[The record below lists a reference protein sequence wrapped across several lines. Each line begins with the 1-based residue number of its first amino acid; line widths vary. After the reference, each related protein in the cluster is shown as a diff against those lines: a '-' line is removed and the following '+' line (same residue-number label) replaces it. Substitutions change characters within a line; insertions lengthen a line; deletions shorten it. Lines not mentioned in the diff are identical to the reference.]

1 MPANSSNA
9 RTEREIATIKADVA
23 AMGHLF
29 QKLDDA
35 IDKIG
40 DASANISSILAVHE
54 ERLESTEKV
63 NLERRRETE
72 AAVKELH
79 SRISTS
85 TRENLEQHNRMSDNL
100 NKSEAKILE
109 AINALRKDVNREQEH
124 LEQRIN
130 KLEQWKW
137 ILMGVLVGLSF
148 LVPNMSKIVS
158 MLAS

>member
-40 DASANISSILAVHE
+40 DASANISSVLAVHE

-109 AINALRKDVNREQEH
+109 AINELRKDVNREQEH
-124 LEQRIN
+124 LEERIS
-130 KLEQWKW
+130 KLEQWRW
-137 ILMGVLVGLSF
+137 ILIGVLIAISAV
-148 LVPNMSKIVS
+148 VPNMGKIVS
-158 MLAS
+158 MLAN

>member
-1 MPANSSNA
+1 MPANSNA

-85 TRENLEQHNRMSDNL
+85 TRENLEQHNRMSENL
-100 NKSEAKILE
+100 KNSEDKILA
-109 AINALRKDVNREQEH
+109 AINELRKDVNREQEH
-124 LEQRIN
+124 LEERIS
-130 KLEQWKW
+130 KLEQWRW
-137 ILMGVLVGLSF
+137 ILIGVLIAISAV
-148 LVPNMSKIVS
+148 VPNMGKIVS
-158 MLAS
+158 MLAN